1 MFTMDT
7 MLSWVYGAGP
17 VTADDA
23 RDRILAAA
31 GPAVR
36 HLGPTARAAVDWL
49 AGQDG
54 AIVDGVVELLGM
66 ATALAPEPVTRA
78 RARSPLP
85 LPRRYPTDT
94 VGNSGP

>member
-66 ATALAPEPVTRA
+66 ARALAPEPVTLPPPP
-78 RARSPLP
+78 SPLP

>member
-1 MFTMDT
+1 
-7 MLSWVYGAGP
+7 
-17 VTADDA
+17 VTADES

-54 AIVDGVVELLGM
+54 AIVDGVVELLGL
-66 ATALAPEPVTRA
+66 ARALSPEPVTARTRGRA
-78 RARSPLP
+78 PLP
-85 LPRRYPTDT
+85 LPRRHPTDT
-94 VGNSGP
+94 AGNSGP